1 MDLSFTRE
9 QELLKKTVREF
20 SETKVAPKALE
31 FDEKGDLPHN
41 IISEIGKIGLIG
53 LVTSPKYGGSG
64 MGHLARMIAIEETS
78 RIHPSL
84 GFFLQTGNLLMYALE
99 NYGSEEQKKKYLP
112 DLCKGNKICGFAL
125 TEPSGG
131 SDPSVS
137 MTIANPDADG
147 YVVNGRKSYISH
159 VGVADIIGLTAKTGD
174 RASIF
179 IVEKNTP
186 GFEVTRRESRLG
198 LRATPVNEFVL
209 TNCKLP
215 KGNLVGEEGRG
226 LSAAITA
233 ISVMGRTGAA
243 GVALGTCQGAYEA
256 ALKFSKERILYG
268 KPIAAL
274 QAIQFMLVDMNTEIE
289 AARWL
294 CYHCAWLLDQGKNPR
309 EVGTEI
315 ARAKLYAVDM
325 AIRNCTKAVQIMGAY
340 GLSPEYQVERRLRD
354 ALELLVTAG
363 TQEIMRASIGGAI
376 TR

>member
-1 MDLSFTRE
+1 MDLNLTRE

-20 SETKVAPKALE
+20 SETKIAPKALE
-31 FDEKGDLPHN
+31 YDEKGDLPHQV
-41 IISEIGKIGLIG
+41 ISEIGKIGLIG

-78 RIHPSL
+78 RVHPSL
-84 GFFLQTGNLLMYALE
+84 GFFLQTGNLLMYVLE

-112 DLCKGNKICGFAL
+112 GLCQGNKICGFAL

-147 YVVNGRKSYISH
+147 YVINGRKSYISH
-159 VGVADIIGLTAKTGD
+159 VGVADVIGLTAKTGD
-174 RASIF
+174 RASVF

-186 GFEVTRRESRLG
+186 GFEVTRREARLG

-209 TNCKLP
+209 NNCKLP
-215 KGNLVGEEGRG
+215 KENLVGEEGRG

-256 ALKFSKERILYG
+256 ALKFSKERVLYG

-309 EVGTEI
+309 EVGSGT
-315 ARAKLYAVDM
+315 AHGQFRSWVH
-325 AIRNCTKAVQIMGAY
+325 TAY
-340 GLSPEYQVERRLRD
+340 RLN
-354 ALELLVTAG
+354 
-363 TQEIMRASIGGAI
+363 